1 MNDHAARLTEVSR
14 RRDHPNLRPRDAA
27 TLIIVDT
34 SGPKAKVLMGRRHE
48 RHAFMPGKFVFPGG
62 RVDPAD
68 IRLSVSEELHPTV
81 GKKLLVDMKRRPSPG
96 RARALALAALRETY
110 EETGLVIGKPVSGN
124 IATRSAA
131 WRAFLRHGL
140 EPSLAPL
147 RFITRAITPPRR
159 TRRYDTRFFCVG
171 ADAIAHK
178 AQSETQELLD
188 LHWLTFAE
196 AVQLDLPSIT
206 QVVLEELA
214 EQLATSGLPNPDAP
228 VPYYFMR
235 HGRFERNL
243 I

>member
-68 IRLSVSEELHPTV
+68 LRLAVAEELHPAV
-81 GKKLLVDMKRRPSPG
+81 GRKLLIDMKRGPSPS

-110 EETGLVIGKPVSGN
+110 EETGLVIGQRGSVN
-124 IATRSAA
+124 IATRSSA
-131 WRAFLRHGL
+131 WRAFLSHGVT
-140 EPSLAPL
+140 PGLAPL

-171 ADAIAHK
+171 AEAIAHR
-178 AQSETQELLD
+178 AESETQELLD

-196 AVQLDLPSIT
+196 ALELDLPSIT

-214 EQLATSGLPNPDAP
+214 ERLSASGLPRPDAP

-235 HGRFERNL
+235 NGRFERNL